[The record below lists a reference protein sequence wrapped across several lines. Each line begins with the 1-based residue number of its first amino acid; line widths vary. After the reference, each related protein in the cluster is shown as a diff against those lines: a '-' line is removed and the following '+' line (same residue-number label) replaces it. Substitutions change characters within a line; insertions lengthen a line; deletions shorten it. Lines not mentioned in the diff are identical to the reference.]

1 MFWGRRCLWSGEHS
15 CFVGGLDQVTEQVV
29 REAAHLSSWRC
40 RDEERRAARGAVLAV
55 VLSEAPLV
63 GYSVVVLGDADH
75 EEFRLDLELLSMK
88 PGCGTWQSPE

>member
-1 MFWGRRCLWSGEHS
+1 MSVDPIRLQSRSY
-15 CFVGGLDQVTEQVV
+15 V
-29 REAAHLSSWRC
+29 RQLTYHLGDAGTRNW
-40 RDEERRAARGAVLAV
+40 RAARGAVLAV

-63 GYSVVVLGDADH
+63 GYSVVVLSDAEH